1 MNERKSF
8 WLVLLSS
15 IFRDQNEFYFLNLMK
30 ALNNSLLRI
39 YRRKVL
45 DT

>member
-1 MNERKSF
+1 MNECKSF

-15 IFRDQNEFYFLNLMK
+15 IFKVQNEFYFLNLMK
-30 ALNNSLLRI
+30 ALNNSLLRK